1 MPCNYID
8 DIPMQIFWGESEEA
22 LAPVSLNRTTL
33 SPSQYWPYLE
43 WLYTPGR
50 DSRNEF
56 EQKIKTRYLNCFT
69 LRSNLGLTNTQFI
82 AGGRYKQV
90 FRLHG
95 TQSNTVIKLYC
106 ELRKQQSERRIYLEA
121 IDLGLKDFCVPE
133 KFYVGYCTAPWVK
146 TFDKDSSIIQARD
159 QGLLKNSRLL
169 ELVMND
175 EKLVVDYV
183 NYGIY
188 KKTLRLLD
196 LGELHKLV

>member
-1 MPCNYID
+1 M
-8 DIPMQIFWGESEEA
+8 
-22 LAPVSLNRTTL
+22 
-33 SPSQYWPYLE
+33 
-43 WLYTPGR
+43 
-50 DSRNEF
+50 
-56 EQKIKTRYLNCFT
+56 
-69 LRSNLGLTNTQFI
+69 
-82 AGGRYKQV
+82 
-90 FRLHG
+90 
-95 TQSNTVIKLYC
+95 IKLYC